1 MTYEQLVKEII
12 EAVGGSDNI
21 VRATHCATRLRLV
34 LQDEKRVDKEK
45 IDEFEKVAGSVFS
58 GGQYQI
64 IIGMNVADVYKE
76 FIASM
81 GAPEMDKEAKEEKE
95 TNLFNRFFKSLVG
108 IMTPT
113 FGVMGAAGI
122 LKGLLAL
129 ALAMGLLKQT
139 DGAYQIW
146 YGVAQA
152 FFYYLPIW
160 VGYNASKVFGGS
172 PFIGAMLAA
181 GLVFPD
187 IVTAYTDKSSLNFF
201 GIPIV
206 LVNYTQS
213 LFPAMLAS
221 WFATKLEKFFKKV
234 LPEVLRLMFV
244 PLLTLIIAAPVTF
257 LILGPVM
264 SWISDIMATSVMGI
278 YEFSPIVFGIL
289 GGAFWQVVVVFGL
302 HCAFIPILI
311 NNITNVGHDPI
322 NAVFIVT
329 VFALSGT
336 AMGYALK
343 SKDKKQKALGIS
355 MGLTGLMGITEPIIY
370 SLALPVRRQFVY
382 SWISGAIAG
391 GFIAATHSLIYNFGN
406 GGLASI
412 PLFISPDGNLS
423 SMYVYIIASTIAFV
437 VPIVLNL
444 IFGTGEAEK

>member
-1 MTYEQLVKEII
+1 MAYEQLVMAII
-12 EAVGGSDNI
+12 EAIGGKDNV

-45 IDEFEKVAGSVFS
+45 IDELEKVAGSVFS

-64 IIGMNVADVYKE
+64 IIGMNVADVHKE
-76 FIASM
+76 FIATM
-81 GAPEMDKEAKEEKE
+81 GAPETDKEVKEERE
-95 TNLFNRFFKSLVG
+95 TNLFNRFFKCLVG

-113 FGVMGAAGI
+113 FGIMGAAGI
-122 LKGLLAL
+122 MKGLLAL
-129 ALAMGLLKQT
+129 LLALGLLKET
-139 DGAYQIW
+139 DGAYQVW
-146 YGVAQA
+146 YAVSQGC
-152 FFYYLPIW
+152 FYYLPIW

-172 PFIGAMLAA
+172 PFIGAVLAA

-187 IVTAYTDKSSLNFF
+187 IVTAYTDKSSLSFF
-201 GIPIV
+201 GIPII

-213 LFPAMLAS
+213 LFPAILSS
-221 WFATKLEKFFKKV
+221 WFATKLELFFKRV
-234 LPEVLRLMFV
+234 LPEVLRLLFV
-244 PLLTLIIAAPVTF
+244 PFLTLVIAAPVTF

-264 SWISDIMATSVMGI
+264 SSISDMLATVVMRI
-278 YEFSPIVFGIL
+278 YGLSPIVFGIL
-289 GGAFWQVVVVFGL
+289 GGAFWQVIVVFGL
-302 HCAFIPILI
+302 HYAFIPILI

-355 MGLTGLMGITEPIIY
+355 TGLTGLMGITEPIIY

-423 SMYVYIIASTIAFV
+423 SMYVYIIASSIAFV